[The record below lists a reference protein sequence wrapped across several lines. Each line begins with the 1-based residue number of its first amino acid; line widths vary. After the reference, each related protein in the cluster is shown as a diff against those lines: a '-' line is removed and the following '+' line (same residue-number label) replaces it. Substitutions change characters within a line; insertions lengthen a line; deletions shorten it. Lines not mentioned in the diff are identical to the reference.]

1 MYETN
6 WNASKLWQDIIST
19 LCFEHKL
26 NHGLLIS
33 NLMNMN
39 KTSQTNMINNI
50 SCESYNHILTNF
62 RIQATVP
69 W

>member
-1 MYETN
+1 MKQIEMLQNCDKILYLHCVLNTN
-6 WNASKLWQDIIST
+6 
-19 LCFEHKL
+19 
-26 NHGLLIS
+26 LITD

-69 W
+69 